1 MSDHRDSIRDDIDGL
16 APEAIAD
23 DLLLDAILAGR
34 AQDDPAGLRDRV
46 RAACRAIDA
55 LNVAPLARIGNDADA
70 AARRRFRRSLAAAAV
85 LAIVAGLL
93 GVLVARPTPAF
104 AMVDAS
110 IARLESRDLTFR
122 ISVDREDVDTEA
134 SATRPGFGDRRPRGG
149 GRPGFERRLD
159 GATIHVRGDRSVM
172 LAPGRG
178 DEVLARGHTDGRFWS
193 NHLPEDVE
201 EMIAARGG
209 GGMPFLRFLEAV
221 DGDVT
226 SMLQACRGGY
236 EVEES
241 EIEPDDADG
250 PGWRRF
256 TGTRRDDR
264 TRRTPEFERPGRGR
278 PDRFD
283 LWIDEHGDFRRL
295 RLEGLHGPGGT
306 GMGGLVLELI
316 GTDPLDDAVF
326 DPATYPEVH
335 RAVPA
340 RGGNPRGGHPRDDLQ
355 RGDRPRGERPERE

>member
-1 MSDHRDSIRDDIDGL
+1 MSDHRDSIRHDIDGL
-16 APEAIAD
+16 PPETIAD

-34 AQDDPAGLRDRV
+34 AEDDASRVRDRV

-55 LNVAPLARIGNDADA
+55 VDVAPLARVGGD
-70 AARRRFRRSLAAAAV
+70 RHRFRRSLAAAAV

-122 ISVDREDVDTEA
+122 ISIDRDEVARET
-134 SATRPGFGDRRPRGG
+134 SPTRHEPGERRHRG

-172 LAPGRG
+172 LVPGR
-178 DEVLARGHTDGRFWS
+178 DEEILARGHADGRFWS

-221 DGDVT
+221 DGDVP
-226 SMLQACRGGY
+226 SMLQAFRGGY
-236 EVEES
+236 VIEES
-241 EIEPDDADG
+241 EIGDEVAG
-250 PGWRRF
+250 ESGWRRF
-256 TGTRRDDR
+256 TGTCREDR
-264 TRRTPEFERPGRGR
+264 ESRTPDFDRPRRGR

-295 RLEGLHGPGGT
+295 RLDGLHGPGGT

-316 GTDPLDDAVF
+316 GTDSLDDAVF
-326 DPATYPEVH
+326 DPASYPEIH
-335 RAVPA
+335 RAAPP
-340 RGGNPRGGHPRDDLQ
+340 RGGNPRGGNPRGDLQ
-355 RGDRPRGERPERE
+355 RGEHPRGDRPSRQE